1 MAYTYTE
8 FVFHNATYNFL
19 DLKLFRVS
27 NIHLKLLNFE
37 IYFLYL
43 LMAFDDVI
51 GCIWLQDSV
60 DKDVPWCSLSS
71 LQF

>member
-8 FVFHNATYNFL
+8 IVIHDVTYNFVVHNFL

-51 GCIWLQDSV
+51 GCIWLRDSV
-60 DKDVPWCSLSS
+60 DRDVS
-71 LQF
+71 

>member
-37 IYFLYL
+37 IYFFIS
-43 LMAFDDVI
+43 FD
-51 GCIWLQDSV
+51 GL
-60 DKDVPWCSLSS
+60 
-71 LQF
+71 